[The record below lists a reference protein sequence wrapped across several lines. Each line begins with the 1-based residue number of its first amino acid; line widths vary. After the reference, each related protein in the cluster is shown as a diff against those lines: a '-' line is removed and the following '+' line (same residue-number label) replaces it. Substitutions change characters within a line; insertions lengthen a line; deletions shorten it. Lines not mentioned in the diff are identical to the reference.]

1 MAEKIDTSGFAASYL
16 DRVRV
21 MFIEMHTG
29 LLEKKLF
36 LCTNI
41 RSKDLSRD
49 HLFVNPNPYEKF
61 PLFSMEDIIAVTNV
75 IDGESSVTEENLQLL
90 FREVVEDGMIYVQPA
105 DGCPSIGEATH
116 GFSGNAYT
124 NALNI
129 ETIFRLKQVLLH
141 LNKTTIEPTLSYMT
155 KCVNVYQEKLQ
166 ITRAGELYTTQKV
179 LVANE
184 EFGDEDLVNGDAD
197 SKYLFANFASTDAGE
212 VAMLRN
218 EEDGRFEP
226 FNLAD
231 VMLCDGMHDFKRASI
246 ALYENKSRK
255 R

>member
-1 MAEKIDTSGFAASYL
+1 MEEKIDTPGFAANYL

-29 LLEKKLF
+29 LLGKKLF

-41 RSKDLSRD
+41 RSKDLSKD
-49 HLFVNPNPYEKF
+49 HLFVNPKPYGKF
-61 PLFSMEDIIAVTNV
+61 PLFSMKDIVAITNV
-75 IDGESSVTEENLQLL
+75 IDGEGVTEENLKL
-90 FREVVEDGMIYVQPA
+90 FTNTVEVGMIYVQQA
-105 DGCPSIGEATH
+105 DNCPSISEATH

-129 ETIFRLKQVLLH
+129 ETIFRLKRVLLH
-141 LNKTTIEPTLSYMT
+141 INATTIKPTLSYMT

-166 ITRAGELYTTQKV
+166 ITRTGELYTTQKV

-197 SKYLFANFASTDAGE
+197 SKYLFANFDTSSDAE
-212 VAMLRN
+212 TVAILRN
-218 EEDGRFEP
+218 EESSCFEP
-226 FNLAD
+226 FNLSD
-231 VMLCDGMHDFKRASI
+231 VMLCDGMHDFKRASV

>member
-1 MAEKIDTSGFAASYL
+1 MEEKIDTSGFAANYL

-29 LLEKKLF
+29 LLVKKIY

-41 RSKDLSRD
+41 RSKDLSKD
-49 HLFVNPNPYEKF
+49 HLFVNPLPYGQF
-61 PLFSMEDIIAVTNV
+61 PLFSVKDIIAITNV
-75 IDGESSVTEENLQLL
+75 IDGEGVTEENLKL
-90 FREVVEDGMIYVQPA
+90 FKDTVECGMIYVQPA
-105 DGCPSIGEATH
+105 DNCPSIGEATR

-129 ETIFRLKQVLLH
+129 ETVFRLKQVLLH
-141 LNKTTIEPTLSYMT
+141 LNMTTITPSLSYMT

-197 SKYLFANFASTDAGE
+197 SKYLFTNFANTDAG
-212 VAMLRN
+212 AAALLRN
-218 EEDGRFEP
+218 EEGGYFEE
-226 FNLAD
+226 FNLSD
-231 VMLCDGMHDFKRASI
+231 VMLCDGMHDFKRASV

>member
-1 MAEKIDTSGFAASYL
+1 MAENNNISGFAANYL

-29 LLEKKLF
+29 LLEKRIF
-36 LCTNI
+36 LCMNV
-41 RSKDLSRD
+41 RSKDLSKD
-49 HLFVNPNPYEKF
+49 HLFVNPKPYGKF
-61 PLFSMEDIIAVTNV
+61 PLFSMKEITAIANV
-75 IDGESSVTEENLQLL
+75 IDGEGVTEENLKL
-90 FREVVEDGMIYVQPA
+90 FRDTVETGMIYIQPT
-105 DGCPSIGEATH
+105 DNCPSIGEATR

-129 ETIFRLKQVLLH
+129 ETVFRLKQVLLH
-141 LNKTTIEPTLSYMT
+141 LNKTAIKPSLSYMT

-166 ITRAGELYTTQKV
+166 INRAGDLYTTQKV

-197 SKYLFANFASTDAGE
+197 SKYLFANFFNTSDGV
-212 VAMLRN
+212 VALLRN
-218 EEDGRFEP
+218 EEAGCFES
-226 FNLAD
+226 FNLSD
-231 VMLCDGMHDFKRASI
+231 VMLCDGMHDFKRASV

>member
-1 MAEKIDTSGFAASYL
+1 MAEKIDTSGFAANYL

-21 MFIEMHTG
+21 VFIEMHTG
-29 LLEKKLF
+29 LLEKKIF

-49 HLFVNPNPYEKF
+49 HLFVNPRPYGKF
-61 PLFSMEDIIAVTNV
+61 PLFSVKDIIAVTNV
-75 IDGESSVTEENLQLL
+75 IDGEGVTEDNLKL
-90 FREVVEDGMIYVQPA
+90 FTDTVESGMVYVQQA
-105 DGCPSIGEATH
+105 DNCPSISEATH

-141 LNKTTIEPTLSYMT
+141 LNTTTIEPTLSYMT
-155 KCVNVYQEKLQ
+155 KCVNVYREKLQ

-197 SKYLFANFASTDAGE
+197 SKYLFANFDAE
-212 VAMLRN
+212 NAAILRN
-218 EEDGRFEP
+218 EEGGCFES
-226 FNLAD
+226 FNLSD
-231 VMLCDGMHDFKRASI
+231 VMLCDGMHDFKRASV
-246 ALYENKSRK
+246 ALYENRSRK
-255 R
+255 Q

>member
-1 MAEKIDTSGFAASYL
+1 MTEKIDTSGFAANYL

-29 LLEKKLF
+29 LLEKKIF

-49 HLFVNPNPYEKF
+49 HLFVNPRPYGKF
-61 PLFSMEDIIAVTNV
+61 PLFSVKDIIAICNV
-75 IDGESSVTEENLQLL
+75 IDGEGVTEENLQL
-90 FREVVEDGMIYVQPA
+90 FKDTVEGGMIYVQQS
-105 DGCPSIGEATH
+105 DNCTSISEATH
-116 GFSGNAYT
+116 GFSGNTYT

-129 ETIFRLKQVLLH
+129 ETIFRLKQVLIH
-141 LNKTTIEPTLSYMT
+141 FNTTTIKPTLSYMT

-166 ITRAGELYTTQKV
+166 ITRTGELYTTQKV

-197 SKYLFANFASTDAGE
+197 SKYLFANFDAGM
-212 VAMLRN
+212 VAILRN
-218 EEDGRFEP
+218 EEGGYFES
-226 FNLAD
+226 FNLSD
-231 VMLCDGMHDFKRASI
+231 VMLCDGMHDFKRASV